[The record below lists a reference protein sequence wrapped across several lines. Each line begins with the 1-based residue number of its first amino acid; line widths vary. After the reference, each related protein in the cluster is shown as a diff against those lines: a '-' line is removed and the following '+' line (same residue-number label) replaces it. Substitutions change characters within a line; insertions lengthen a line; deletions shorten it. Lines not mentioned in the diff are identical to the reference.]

1 MNIVLKNATILE
13 KNNPFNNQKVDIEIT
28 DGVLSKIGTNLAIKE
43 GYTTVEKEN
52 LHVST
57 GWVDTQVVFGEP
69 GFETT
74 ETIKN
79 GLHVASKSGF
89 TDVFV
94 HSNTNPSIDNQA
106 VIHLIQNKGLGQA
119 TQLHLVGTL
128 TKNAEGNELAELFDM
143 KNAGAI
149 AFGDYKKTL
158 TNANLLKIAL
168 QYTQDFNGLV
178 FAFPMNKDIKG
189 KGFVNE
195 GVVSTKLGMKGIP
208 ALAELVEL
216 TRNIALLNYTGGKM
230 HVPTISCAE
239 SVALIK
245 EAKSKGLSITCGV
258 SINNLVLN
266 ENEITDFNTDTKVY
280 PPLRSEQD
288 RLALI
293 EGVKDGTIDVIT
305 SDHCPVNIE
314 NKRIEYDLAAYGSV
328 GLESIF
334 GALNQVIPLEIS
346 IEKLTNG
353 HQFLNEKS
361 EIAVGQKAKLTL
373 FNPDMHWT
381 FESKNIMS
389 FSKNAI
395 MLGKKM
401 KGEVYG
407 IINTNSIQI

>member
-1 MNIVLKNATILE
+1 MNLVLKNATIIE

-28 DGVLSKIGTNLAIKE
+28 DGVLSKIGTNLTIKE
-43 GYTTVEKEN
+43 GYTTIEKKN

-79 GLHVASKSGF
+79 GLHVATKSGF

-106 VIHLIQNKGLGQA
+106 VIHLIQNKGIGQA

-208 ALAELVEL
+208 VLAELVEL
-216 TRNIALLNYTGGKM
+216 TRNIAILTYTDGKM
-230 HVPTISCAE
+230 HVPTITCAE
-239 SVALIK
+239 SVALIR

-266 ENEITDFNTDTKVY
+266 ENEITDFDTNTKVY

-314 NKRIEYDLAAYGSV
+314 NKRVEYDLADYGSI
-328 GLESIF
+328 GLESAF
-334 GALNQVIPLEIS
+334 GALNQVIPIELCV
-346 IEKLTNG
+346 EKLTNG
-353 HQFLNEKS
+353 FQLLGEKPN
-361 EIAVGQKAKLTL
+361 IVLGQKAKLTL
-373 FNPDMHWT
+373 FNPEMTWT
-381 FESKNIMS
+381 FESKDILS

-407 IINTNSIQI
+407 IINNNRIIL

>member
-1 MNIVLKNATILE
+1 MNIVLKNATIIE
-13 KNNPFNNQKVDIEIT
+13 KNNLFNNQKVDLEIT
-28 DGVLSKIGTNLAIKE
+28 DGILSNIGPNIAVKD
-43 GYTTVEKEN
+43 GYTCIEKEN

-74 ETIKN
+74 ETIAN
-79 GLHVASKSGF
+79 GLQVAAKSGF

-94 HSNTNPSIDNQA
+94 HSNTNPAIDNQA
-106 VIHLIQNKGLGQA
+106 VIHLIQNKALGQTA
-119 TQLHLVGTL
+119 QLHLIGAL
-128 TKNAEGNELAELFDM
+128 TKNAEGTDLAELFDM

-149 AFGDYKKTL
+149 AFGDYKKSI

-168 QYTQDFNGLV
+168 QYTHDFNGLLFV
-178 FAFPMNKDIKG
+178 FPMNKDIKG

-195 GVVSTKLGMKGIP
+195 GIVSTKLGMKGIP
-208 ALAELVEL
+208 ALAETIEL
-216 TRNIALLNYTGGKM
+216 SRNIALLIYTGGKM
-230 HVPTISCAE
+230 HVPTLSCAE
-239 SVALIK
+239 SVTLIK
-245 EAKSKGLSITCGV
+245 EAKAKGLNITCGV
-258 SINNLVLN
+258 AINNLVLN
-266 ENEITDFNTDTKVY
+266 DNEITDFNTNTKLY

-314 NKRIEYDLAAYGSV
+314 NKRIEYDLAAYGSI

-334 GALNQVIPLEIS
+334 GALNQILPLEIC

-353 HQFLNEKS
+353 HQFLTEKS
-361 EIAVGQKAKLTL
+361 EIAIGKKAKLTL
-373 FNPDMHWT
+373 FNPDVNWT

-395 MLGKKM
+395 MLDKKM

>member
-79 GLHVASKSGF
+79 GLHVAAKSGF

-314 NKRIEYDLAAYGSV
+314 NKRIEYDLAAYGSI

-334 GALNQVIPLEIS
+334 GALNQVVPLEIS

-353 HQFLNEKS
+353 RQFLNEKS

-373 FNPDMHWT
+373 FNPDTHWT

>member
-1 MNIVLKNATILE
+1 
-13 KNNPFNNQKVDIEIT
+13 
-28 DGVLSKIGTNLAIKE
+28 
-43 GYTTVEKEN
+43 
-52 LHVST
+52 
-57 GWVDTQVVFGEP
+57 
-69 GFETT
+69 
-74 ETIKN
+74 
-79 GLHVASKSGF
+79 
-89 TDVFV
+89 
-94 HSNTNPSIDNQA
+94 
-106 VIHLIQNKGLGQA
+106 
-119 TQLHLVGTL
+119 VGTL

-216 TRNIALLNYTGGKM
+216 TRNIALLSYTGGKM

-245 EAKSKGLSITCGV
+245 EAKLKGLSITCGV

-288 RLALI
+288 RVALI

-314 NKRIEYDLAAYGSV
+314 NKRIEYDLAAYGSI

-334 GALNQVIPLEIS
+334 GALNQVVPLEIS

-373 FNPDMHWT
+373 FNPDTHWT
-381 FESKNIMS
+381 FESKNILS

-407 IINTNSIQI
+407 VINTNSIQI

>member
-1 MNIVLKNATILE
+1 
-13 KNNPFNNQKVDIEIT
+13 
-28 DGVLSKIGTNLAIKE
+28 
-43 GYTTVEKEN
+43 
-52 LHVST
+52 
-57 GWVDTQVVFGEP
+57 
-69 GFETT
+69 
-74 ETIKN
+74 
-79 GLHVASKSGF
+79 
-89 TDVFV
+89 
-94 HSNTNPSIDNQA
+94 
-106 VIHLIQNKGLGQA
+106 
-119 TQLHLVGTL
+119 
-128 TKNAEGNELAELFDM
+128 
-143 KNAGAI
+143 
-149 AFGDYKKTL
+149 
-158 TNANLLKIAL
+158 
-168 QYTQDFNGLV
+168 
-178 FAFPMNKDIKG
+178 MNKDIKG

-216 TRNIALLNYTGGKM
+216 TRNIALLSYTGGKM

-245 EAKSKGLSITCGV
+245 EAKLKGLSITCGV

-288 RLALI
+288 RVALI

-314 NKRIEYDLAAYGSV
+314 NKRIEYDLAAYGSI

-334 GALNQVIPLEIS
+334 GALNQVVPLEIS

-373 FNPDMHWT
+373 FNPDTHWT

-395 MLGKKM
+395 MIGKKM

>member
-314 NKRIEYDLAAYGSV
+314 NKRIEYDSAAYGSI